1 MVYHGTVKNGIVV
14 FDGGATPGDG
24 VRVVVQ
30 PVDGVEADE
39 QPSPKS
45 LAENLLGLAG
55 IAGPGLPTDLAR
67 NHDHYLHGLPKR

>member
-1 MVYHGTVKNGIVV
+1 MVYRGTVKNGIVV
-14 FDGGATPGDG
+14 FDDDATPGDG
-24 VRVVVQ
+24 VRVTIQ
-30 PVDGVEADE
+30 PLEDTEAAE

-45 LAENLLGLAG
+45 LANNLLKLAG